1 MSVLRLPPV
10 MPATFALVG
19 VVVHYAL
26 WRFEVLPS
34 GIVQYV
40 VGTVLLLVAVGL
52 FVWARWSFRRHG
64 ESLAV
69 HVRTRRI
76 VQDGAY
82 AWGRNPVYLAFV
94 LAILGLGSLLNA
106 LAVLLAAVLAFA
118 WLNWYVIPREES
130 RLRASLGD
138 EYGVYTRRTRRWL

>member
-1 MSVLRLPPV
+1 
-10 MPATFALVG
+10 MPAMFALVG

-26 WRFEVLPS
+26 WRYEVLPS
-34 GIVQYV
+34 GIVQYA
-40 VGTVLLLVAVGL
+40 VGVALIMLAVGL

-82 AWGRNPVYLAFV
+82 AWGRNPVYLSFV
-94 LAILGLGSLLNA
+94 LGILGLGCLLNA
-106 LAVLLAAVLAFA
+106 VAVMLAAVLAFG

-130 RLRASLGD
+130 YLRAKLGT
-138 EYGVYTRRTRRWL
+138 EYGEYTGRTRRWV